1 MNTKYRTIIINL
13 FIASL
18 WGYYAYK
25 SFSVLNIDLMSH
37 FQGLF
42 PVTLFIR
49 NSTLTIMFLSR
60 RPSKRTSTS
69 PFEWFIAIYGTFI
82 GYFYVFNGPA
92 DYFPW
97 TFILGASIVKILIS
111 VLMITAI
118 FSLGRSF
125 GIVPSD
131 RGIKT
136 GGLYRY
142 VRHPIYSLYLLSD
155 LIDMIAGKFFWQ
167 NALVFLSF
175 ILTTYFRTV
184 YEERLLERNPKYS
197 AYKEKTPYRLLPG
210 LF

>member
-1 MNTKYRTIIINL
+1 
-13 FIASL
+13 
-18 WGYYAYK
+18 
-25 SFSVLNIDLMSH
+25 
-37 FQGLF
+37 
-42 PVTLFIR
+42 
-49 NSTLTIMFLSR
+49 
-60 RPSKRTSTS
+60 
-69 PFEWFIAIYGTFI
+69 
-82 GYFYVFNGPA
+82 
-92 DYFPW
+92 
-97 TFILGASIVKILIS
+97 
-111 VLMITAI
+111 MITAI